1 MDAYTLI
8 LICVLVMGICLGII
22 HEWSEGKIEA
32 LEAKRKD
39 LEEEL
44 AEAEAKLAEVKDII
58 KQITAT
64 SHADDYFAWDQA
76 LDAAIK
82 FTTEMEKTE

>member
-1 MDAYTLI
+1 MVAHTLM
-8 LICVLVMGICLGII
+8 LIFVLVMWLFLMII
-22 HEWSEGKIEA
+22 HDWSEDEIEA

-39 LEEEL
+39 LEEKL